1 MGGPRFANA
10 PVNNAA
16 SVAILLCTYNGEKFL
31 QAQLESIANQSYYH
45 WQLFVSDDGSTD
57 RTLELIE
64 RFASAVGPERVQ
76 IFSGP
81 RRGFAQNFLSLIV
94 RPEIDCPYIAFAD
107 QDDVWLVEKLA
118 CAVAAIKDHSITP
131 ALYVGRTRY
140 IDDQD
145 QVLGESA
152 VFSKPPRFANALVQS
167 IGGGNTMMINQQT
180 LGCLRAIAHPLDIVS
195 HDWWLYLLV
204 TALEGLVYYDHR
216 PWVLYRQHGQ
226 NLVGMNTSFRQKWHR
241 IQRLLAGDFRRW
253 NDRNIKALNLI
264 RPQMSEQI
272 CAVFDAFV
280 YGRQQGLYRRVTS
293 MLAARVYRQTNLGNL
308 GLWFAIFTNRV

>member
-1 MGGPRFANA
+1 MADPAFSSTPNDGLT
-10 PVNNAA
+10 
-16 SVAILLCTYNGEKFL
+16 VAILLCTYNGEQFL
-31 QAQLESIANQSYYH
+31 QAQLDSIAKQSH
-45 WQLFVSDDGSTD
+45 RNWSLFVSDDGSTD
-57 RTLELIE
+57 GTLKLIE
-64 RFASAVGPERVQ
+64 RFASVVGPERVQ

-81 RRGFAQNFLSLIV
+81 RRGFSQNFLSLIV

-107 QDDVWLVEKLA
+107 QDDVWLIEKLA
-118 CAVAAIKDHSITP
+118 CAVAAIKDHATTP
-131 ALYVGRTRY
+131 ALYLGRTRY
-140 IDDQD
+140 IDGQG

-180 LGCLRAIAHPLDIVS
+180 LERLRAIAHPLDVVS

-204 TALEGLVYYDHR
+204 TALGGLVYYDCR

-226 NLVGMNTSFRQKWHR
+226 NLVGMNTSLRQKWHR
-241 IQRLLAGDFRRW
+241 IQMLLAGDFRRW
-253 NDRNIKALNLI
+253 NDRNIKALSLI

-308 GLWFAIFTNRV
+308 GLWFAILTNRV